1 MEYNEIYTETINN
14 KILICKDFFT
24 KLSNNLHSN
33 FIMVQK
39 FQDYQEYLKSIQKS
53 VGWET
58 QDHYLRPSLIIHTG
72 SIIW

>member
-1 MEYNEIYTETINN
+1 
-14 KILICKDFFT
+14 
-24 KLSNNLHSN
+24 
-33 FIMVQK
+33 MVQK